1 MKKIF
6 FLSITALIFFH
17 TASASVLY
25 RDLKGHAA
33 PVSGAAFSPAS
44 NYIASCDL
52 TGTVKVW
59 DLNSGAALFTVMHGS
74 PAEAVAFSPSGKIF
88 ATAAM
93 DGTVKM
99 WMLVG
104 GSLIKTF
111 DDFKQQLF
119 CLSFSPD
126 GKFLASGGGGKI
138 IIWSINT
145 LKKVREISL
154 PGCQVRSVKFSAD
167 GRYLEASCGNIVK
180 LWEINHNDLISKLL
194 GGGGLSFREKRGL
207 DFSTAVYTT
216 AFSPDS
222 QYIAAAGEGGLIKVW
237 RAEDGYLLYAV
248 QGHESVIRTLD
259 FSNKGGLLASGGA
272 DRMVKIWD
280 ASTGKLKE
288 IIAGQD
294 DEVYCAA
301 FSPDGTKL
309 AAAGGNAILRVW
321 NVSNGP
327 GPVPV
332 RNAVIISILAVL
344 AAMAAMIAASI
355 HRKNKLKVKNWKP

>member
-33 PVSGAAFSPAS
+33 PVSGAAFSPDS

-59 DLNSGAALFTVMHGS
+59 DLNSGAALF
-74 PAEAVAFSPSGKIF
+74 
-88 ATAAM
+88 
-93 DGTVKM
+93 
-99 WMLVG
+99 MLVG

-126 GKFLASGGGGKI
+126 VKFLASGGGGKI

-180 LWEINHNDLISKLL
+180 LWEINHNDLIS
-194 GGGGLSFREKRGL
+194 
-207 DFSTAVYTT
+207 
-216 AFSPDS
+216 
-222 QYIAAAGEGGLIKVW
+222 
-237 RAEDGYLLYAV
+237 
-248 QGHESVIRTLD
+248 
-259 FSNKGGLLASGGA
+259 
-272 DRMVKIWD
+272 
-280 ASTGKLKE
+280 
-288 IIAGQD
+288 
-294 DEVYCAA
+294 AA
-301 FSPDGTKL
+301 FLSGKNAALIFPRLFILPHFHRTRSTSPRPVK
-309 AAAGGNAILRVW
+309 AAL
-321 NVSNGP
+321 
-327 GPVPV
+327 
-332 RNAVIISILAVL
+332 
-344 AAMAAMIAASI
+344 
-355 HRKNKLKVKNWKP
+355 